1 MCARVPFGLL
11 VFLMALSSPRAVM
24 AAPVPVRF
32 VEGVAHGF
40 LLLRN
45 VDGALIATGDL
56 LQRVGREG
64 AVESRMVFRFDDGSV
79 FDETVSFSQQRVFT
93 MQTYHL
99 SQRGRAF
106 AEDTDI
112 SLARASGKYRVTNR
126 SHKDK
131 DAREKVI
138 EGTLDLPADV
148 YNGMALTVAKNLSK
162 GARETVHIVAF
173 TPEPRIIELDVAP
186 SGEHKMLVGQ
196 LTKTATRYTFHP
208 SLGGWLKLFATLF
221 GRLPAD
227 DHVWIA
233 TEDVPAFVRF
243 EGPLDPTGPVWRI
256 ELTSPRWPD

>member
-1 MCARVPFGLL
+1 MNARVRAWFGLL
-11 VFLMALSSPRAVM
+11 VFGMALLWPPRVM

-45 VDGALIATGDL
+45 VGGALIATGDL
-56 LQRVGREG
+56 LQRVGG
-64 AVESRMVFRFDDGSV
+64 GGVVESRMVFRFDDGSV
-79 FDETVSFSQQRVFT
+79 FDETVTFSQERVFT

-99 SQRGRAF
+99 SQRGHAF

-126 SHKDK
+126 SHKD
-131 DAREKVI
+131 AHEKTI

-148 YNGMALTVAKNLSK
+148 YNGMALTVAKNLGT

-208 SLGGWLKLFATLF
+208 NLGVWLELFATLF